1 PTPPCP
7 RPQRRSATARSRR
20 ANARAERREGTSPRS
35 DTLGCANSRLPPN
48 AGGGVR
54 RRAIPEEPDMVSCLL
69 FVLYALHL
77 HPAPTTF
84 TVTPSTPRTSPPIV
98 KPIGSSG
105 CEVDPDG
112 HLRCKP

>member
-1 PTPPCP
+1 
-7 RPQRRSATARSRR
+7 
-20 ANARAERREGTSPRS
+20 
-35 DTLGCANSRLPPN
+35 
-48 AGGGVR
+48 
-54 RRAIPEEPDMVSCLL
+54 MVSCLL

-84 TVTPSTPRTSPPIV
+84 AVTPSTPRTSPPIV